1 MKHQGQV
8 GWCPTLSADAQ
19 REPLHPNFGHETPR
33 MQAAYRA
40 ASSAQAQPASS
51 MALRDN
57 QHGQTSAQLSS
68 HWLARTG
75 AVERRIA
82 RAHGLAA

>member
-19 REPLHPNFGHETPR
+19 REPLYPNFGHETPR

-57 QHGQTSAQLSS
+57 RHGQ
-68 HWLARTG
+68 ARNSVLIG
-75 AVERRIA
+75 WREPEQWNVV
-82 RAHGLAA
+82 